1 MAKRFPLSQHDD
13 APTTASFE
21 SASPCDSRSD
31 PWGNRPD
38 AAPDWLQLLVDS
50 ASSEVAL
57 GQLLTVLA
65 QRLGASACAVGI
77 LSRSQGLTQAFYW
90 QPGQPPT
97 LSRSLRPLLDLLELP
112 AVRSPLARTE
122 LLSISNFSTLKQ
134 ASALPLPPDAE
145 DESGDL
151 LYQWLPQV
159 PTPVQES
166 TRDLSAP
173 IAADPDRLVNWSNP
187 GSILVS
193 KIRFQGWTNGVL
205 VVLKSQ
211 PYVWTEL
218 DMQLLRTVSSQVSVA
233 ISQIQLQQQ
242 VQQQLQAQTLIER
255 LTSAVRNAWATERI
269 FQLALEGAIA
279 TLQVERGLVALYK
292 YKDPLHRG
300 RTNSHRSGVRIT
312 VESLFPVPSSTAPA
326 PSASVASS
334 RASAEE
340 EVASK
345 PSFQLSDCGLCQQ
358 VFAHPDLAIALPSYS
373 ESQCGVADLAEPI
386 QAAEVF
392 DLATLPSVLLVPLEN
407 QGTVLG
413 ILVVQQ
419 RQPRYWL
426 PEEVAFLRMV
436 AAQLSTAII
445 QTRTLRQVNS
455 LVDERTAQLQ
465 RSLDVQAK
473 LYEKTRQQV
482 EQLRRL
488 NQVMEEFLSTVSHE
502 LLTPLTSMKVA
513 IRMLREANLAPE
525 QRDRYLEILEAQCA
539 QETRLINDLLTLQ
552 KLESQSAMA
561 QFQQLDLQY
570 VLRDLQEAW
579 ADSLAE
585 QQMTL
590 EAEVPGRPLM
600 IRTDPDSLHRIL
612 TELLTN
618 AKKYGEAGSK
628 ILLKASLDVAES
640 VPQVVV
646 SLTNMGAGIAPE
658 EIPVIFEKFR
668 RGQGAT
674 QKAIPGIGLG
684 LALVKGLAAHL
695 SGAIAV
701 TSQPLSGAD
710 LWKTCF
716 TLTLPQSPDLSR

>member
-1 MAKRFPLSQHDD
+1 M
-13 APTTASFE
+13 
-21 SASPCDSRSD
+21 
-31 PWGNRPD
+31 
-38 AAPDWLQLLVDS
+38 
-50 ASSEVAL
+50 
-57 GQLLTVLA
+57 LTVLA
-65 QRLGASACAVGI
+65 QRLGAEACAVGVV
-77 LSRSQGLTQAFYW
+77 SRSQGLVQVCYW
-90 QPGQPPT
+90 HAGQTPAW
-97 LSRSLRPLLDLLELP
+97 SRSLRPLLDLLELP

-122 LLSISNFSTLKQ
+122 LLSISDFSILKQ
-134 ASALPLPPDAE
+134 SSTLPLPPNAE
-145 DESGDL
+145 EDSGDIL
-151 LYQWLPQV
+151 HQWRPQFQ
-159 PTPVQES
+159 THGQES
-166 TRDLSAP
+166 ASVFSAP
-173 IAADPDRLVNWSNP
+173 IAVDLDCLVDWSNP

-205 VVLKSQ
+205 VVLRSQ

-233 ISQIQLQQQ
+233 ISQMQLQQQ
-242 VQQQLQAQTLIER
+242 VRQQLQAQTLVER
-255 LTSAVRNAWATERI
+255 LTSAVCNAWATERI

-279 TLQVERGLVALYK
+279 TLQVDRGLVALYK
-292 YKDPLHRG
+292 YKDPLHKG
-300 RTNSHRSGVRIT
+300 RANSHRSGVRIT
-312 VESLFPVPSSTAPA
+312 VESLFP
-326 PSASVASS
+326 
-334 RASAEE
+334 ASAVLPALSDSQTADQEP
-340 EVASK
+340 ASK
-345 PSFQLSDCGLCQQ
+345 PSFQLSECGLCQQ
-358 VFAHPDLAIALPSYS
+358 VFAHPELAIALPSYP
-373 ESQCGVADLAEPI
+373 EAQCGVATLTETVS
-386 QAAEVF
+386 AADVF
-392 DLATLPSVLLVPLEN
+392 DLANLPSVLLVPLEN

-525 QRDRYLEILEAQCA
+525 QRNRYLEILEAQCA

-552 KLESQSAMA
+552 KLESQSVMG

-590 EAEVPGRPLM
+590 EAEVPGRSLM

-618 AKKYGEAGSK
+618 AKKYGEVGSK
-628 ILLKASLDVAES
+628 ILLKASLELVES
-640 VPQVVV
+640 IPQVVV
-646 SLTNMGAGIAPE
+646 SLTNTGAGIALE

-668 RGQGAT
+668 RGRGAT

-684 LALVKGLAAHL
+684 LALVKGLVAHL
-695 SGAIAV
+695 GGAIAV
-701 TSQPLSGAD
+701 TSQPLSEAE

>member
-13 APTTASFE
+13 APTAASFE

-31 PWGNRPD
+31 ACGSCPD
-38 AAPDWLQLLVDS
+38 AAPDWLQIVAES
-50 ASSEVAL
+50 ASPEVAL
-57 GQLLTVLA
+57 GQLLAALA
-65 QRLGASACAVGI
+65 QRLGAAAAAVGV
-77 LSRSQGLTQAFYW
+77 LSRSEGLTQACYW
-90 QPGQPPT
+90 QSGQVSP
-97 LSRSLRPLLDLLELP
+97 LSHSLRPLLDVLELP
-112 AVRSPLARTE
+112 AVRSPLVRTE
-122 LLSISNFSTLKQ
+122 LLSISNFSTLQ
-134 ASALPLPPDAE
+134 QSSPLPLPLDAE
-145 DESGDL
+145 EGAGDIL
-151 LYQWLPQV
+151 HQWLPRFQ
-159 PTPVQES
+159 TPVQES
-166 TRDLSAP
+166 ARDLP
-173 IAADPDRLVNWSNP
+173 VPVVVHPDRPVNWSSP
-187 GSILVS
+187 GAILVS
-193 KIRFQGWTNGVL
+193 KVRFQGWTNGVL
-205 VVLKSQ
+205 VVLRSQ

-218 DMQLLRTVSSQVSVA
+218 DMQLLRTASSQVSVA
-233 ISQIQLQQQ
+233 ISQMQLQQQ
-242 VQQQLQAQTLIER
+242 VQQQFQAQTLVER
-255 LTSAVRNAWATERI
+255 LTSAVRNGWATERI

-279 TLQVERGLVALYK
+279 TLQAERGLVALYK

-300 RTNSHRSGVRIT
+300 RANSHRSGVRVT
-312 VESLFPVPSSTAPA
+312 VESLFPAPA
-326 PSASVASS
+326 GSPA
-334 RASAEE
+334 AEE
-340 EVASK
+340 EPASK
-345 PSFQLSDCGLCQQ
+345 PSFQLSECGLCQQ
-358 VFAHPDLAIALPSYS
+358 VFAHPDRAIALPNYP

-386 QAAEVF
+386 QAADVF

-419 RQPRYWL
+419 RQPRYWM

-552 KLESQSAMA
+552 KLESQSVMA

-579 ADSLAE
+579 TDSLAE

-590 EAEVPGRPLM
+590 EAEVPGRSLM

-628 ILLKASLDVAES
+628 ILLKASLEVAES

-646 SLTNMGAGIAPE
+646 SLTNLGAGIPPE

-668 RGQGAT
+668 RGRGAT

-684 LALVKGLAAHL
+684 LSLVKGLAAHL

-716 TLTLPQSPDLSR
+716 TLTLPQSPELSC

>member
-1 MAKRFPLSQHDD
+1 MVA
-13 APTTASFE
+13 E
-21 SASPCDSRSD
+21 SASPE
-31 PWGNRPD
+31 
-38 AAPDWLQLLVDS
+38 A
-50 ASSEVAL
+50 AL
-57 GQLLTVLA
+57 GQLLAALA
-65 QRLGASACAVGI
+65 QQLGAAACALGV
-77 LSRSQGLTQAFYW
+77 LSRSQGLTQACYW
-90 QPGQPPT
+90 QAGQEPT
-97 LSRSLRPLLDLLELP
+97 LSRSLRPLLDVLELP
-112 AVRSPLARTE
+112 TVRSPLARTE

-134 ASALPLPPDAE
+134 SPAPPLPPDA
-145 DESGDL
+145 DEESSDIL
-151 LYQWLPQV
+151 HQWLPRFQ
-159 PTPVQES
+159 
-166 TRDLSAP
+166 TRFQDSAKSLLAHV
-173 IAADPDRLVNWSNP
+173 AADLEHALDWSNP
-187 GSILVS
+187 GAILVS
-193 KIRFQGWTNGVL
+193 KIRFQGRTNGVL
-205 VVLKSQ
+205 VILRSQ

-218 DMQLLRTVSSQVSVA
+218 DMQLLRTASGQVSIA
-233 ISQIQLQQQ
+233 ISQMQLQQQ
-242 VQQQLQAQTLIER
+242 VQQQVQAQALVDR
-255 LTSAVRNAWATERI
+255 LTSAVRNGWATEQI

-279 TLQVERGLVALYK
+279 TLQVDRGLVALYK
-292 YKDPLHRG
+292 YKDPLHKG
-300 RTNSHRSGVRIT
+300 RANSHLSGVRIT
-312 VESLFPVPSSTAPA
+312 VESLFPKPAVLPA
-326 PSASVASS
+326 PPDSLAAD
-334 RASAEE
+334 EE
-340 EVASK
+340 PASK
-345 PSFQLSDCGLCQQ
+345 PAFQLSQCGLCQQ
-358 VFAHPDLAIALPSYS
+358 VFAHPELAIALPSYP
-373 ESQCGVADLAEPI
+373 ESQCGVATLTQPVT
-386 QAAEVF
+386 AADVF
-392 DLATLPSVLLVPLEN
+392 DLANLPSILLVPLEN

-419 RQPRYWL
+419 RQPRYWM

-445 QTRTLRQVNS
+445 QTRTLRQIRS

-488 NQVMEEFLSTVSHE
+488 NQMMEEFLSTVSHE

-552 KLESQSAMA
+552 KLESQSVTV

-579 ADSLAE
+579 IDSLSE

-590 EAEVPGRPLM
+590 EVDAPARSLM
-600 IRTDPDSLHRIL
+600 VRTDPDSLHRIL

-628 ILLKASLDVAES
+628 IILRASLEMAES

-646 SLTNMGAGIAPE
+646 SLTNLGAGITPE

-701 TSQPLSGAD
+701 TSQPLSGAE

>member
-1 MAKRFPLSQHDD
+1 MAKRFLLSQHND
-13 APTTASFE
+13 APTPASLE
-21 SASPCDSRSD
+21 SAFPCGSQSD
-31 PWGNRPD
+31 PCGNRPD
-38 AAPDWLQLLVDS
+38 AEPDWFQIVVDS
-50 ASSEVAL
+50 ASPEAAL

-65 QRLGASACAVGI
+65 QRLGADACGLGVI
-77 LSRSQGLTQAFYW
+77 SRSQGLTQACYW
-90 QPGQPPT
+90 QAGQVSA
-97 LSRSLRPLLDLLELP
+97 LSCSLRPLLDVLELS

-122 LLSISNFSTLKQ
+122 LLSISDFSSLQQSST
-134 ASALPLPPDAE
+134 LPLPPDAE
-145 DESGDL
+145 EESGDIL
-151 LYQWLPQV
+151 HQWLPRRR
-159 PTPVQES
+159 TRVQEGA
-166 TRDLSAP
+166 RECSAS
-173 IAADPDRLVNWSNP
+173 IAVDPACPVDWSNP

-193 KIRFQGWTNGVL
+193 KIRFQGRTNGVL
-205 VVLKSQ
+205 VVLRSQ
-211 PYVWTEL
+211 PHVWTEL
-218 DMQLLRTVSSQVSVA
+218 DMQLLRTVSNQVSVA
-233 ISQIQLQQQ
+233 ISQTQLQQQ
-242 VQQQLQAQTLIER
+242 VQQQLQAQALVER
-255 LTSAVRNAWATERI
+255 LTSAVRNAWATEQI

-300 RTNSHRSGVRIT
+300 RTHSHRSDVRIT
-312 VESLFPVPSSTAPA
+312 VESLFPTPA
-326 PSASVASS
+326 PLPSPSGSPDVDD
-334 RASAEE
+334 EP
-340 EVASK
+340 ASK
-345 PSFQLSDCGLCQQ
+345 PSFQLSECGLCQQ
-358 VFAHPDLAIALPSYS
+358 VFTHPDLAIALPNYA
-373 ESQCGVADLAEPI
+373 ESQCGVANVAEPV
-386 QAAEVF
+386 QAADVF

-419 RQPRYWL
+419 RQPRYWM

-482 EQLRRL
+482 KQLRRL

-552 KLESQSAMA
+552 KLESQSVMG

-579 ADSLAE
+579 TDSLAE
-585 QQMTL
+585 HQMTL
-590 EAEVPGRPLM
+590 EAEVPGRSLM

-618 AKKYGEAGSK
+618 AKKYGEFGSK
-628 ILLKASLDVAES
+628 ILLKASLEVAES
-640 VPQVVV
+640 VPQIVV
-646 SLTNMGAGIAPE
+646 SLTNTGTGIAPE

-668 RGQGAT
+668 RGRGAT

-701 TSQPLSGAD
+701 TSQPLPGAD

>member
-13 APTTASFE
+13 ALTAASFE
-21 SASPCDSRSD
+21 SASPCDVRN
-31 PWGNRPD
+31 PFGNRPD
-38 AAPDWLQLLVDS
+38 AAPDWLQVMVDS
-50 ASSEVAL
+50 ASPEAAL
-57 GQLLTVLA
+57 GQLLTLLA
-65 QRLGASACAVGI
+65 QRLGATAAALGVM
-77 LSRSQGLTQAFYW
+77 SRSQGLTQACYW
-90 QPGQPPT
+90 QSGRVSP
-97 LSRSLRPLLDLLELP
+97 LSRSLRPLLDVLELP

-122 LLSISNFSTLKQ
+122 LLSISNFPALQQSST
-134 ASALPLPPDAE
+134 LPLPPSAE
-145 DESGDL
+145 EALSDIL
-151 LYQWLPQV
+151 HQWLPRFQ
-159 PTPVQES
+159 TPVQEHA
-166 TRDLSAP
+166 RDLPAP
-173 IAADPDRLVNWSNP
+173 IVVDSDRPVNWSNP

-205 VVLKSQ
+205 VVLRSQ

-218 DMQLLRTVSSQVSVA
+218 DMQLLRTVSSQVSIA
-233 ISQIQLQQQ
+233 ISQMQLQQQ
-242 VQQQLQAQTLIER
+242 VQQQCQAQMLVER
-255 LTSAVRNAWATERI
+255 LTSAVRNAWATEQI

-312 VESLFPVPSSTAPA
+312 VESQFPAPVAPPA
-326 PSASVASS
+326 PSESLAADG
-334 RASAEE
+334 EF
-340 EVASK
+340 ASK
-345 PSFQLSDCGLCQQ
+345 PSFQLSECGLCQQ
-358 VFAHPDLAIALPSYS
+358 VFAHPDLAIALPSYAD
-373 ESQCGVADLAEPI
+373 SQCGVADLTEPL

-426 PEEVAFLRMV
+426 SEEVAFLRMV

-552 KLESQSAMA
+552 KLESQSSMA

-590 EAEVPGRPLM
+590 EAEVPGRSLM

-628 ILLKASLDVAES
+628 ILLKASLEVAES

-646 SLTNMGAGIAPE
+646 SLTNTGAGIAPE

-701 TSQPLSGAD
+701 TSQPLPGAD

-716 TLTLPQSPDLSR
+716 TLTLPQSPDLGR